1 LLKQYN
7 IEGGK
12 MMKNAF
18 RIFKNDI
25 KNIFK
30 NYAALIVVIALCILP
45 SLYAWFNIK
54 ASWDPYAESGISNI
68 KIGVVNKDLG
78 ATLNNKEINLGD
90 RVVKELKGN
99 TQMGWQFVSEE
110 ESIKNV
116 KEGKYYAM
124 ITIPENF
131 SKSLTSVLTK
141 DVQKGEIIYTVN
153 EKINAI
159 APKITVKG
167 ANAIQEKVSKAV
179 VETASDAILGIGKE
193 LGTELE
199 NQLPRLNNIYNQLL
213 EVKSQFGNINDVV
226 NLAGDGAYKLK
237 TLISDIQK
245 NIPLINKTLENSQN
259 LGSNLESF
267 LTTSKNNLNNIA
279 PVIKNDIKIINEI
292 SNEVSKNVNAL
303 ISAINSGSEY
313 APQIVD
319 SILGKLSS
327 LNTSAESLINILKT
341 MNKFNP
347 GKFDDILETLANV
360 QGAINKAIN
369 VLNTVKDSLANG
381 GTPDLSLLNNVIAFT
396 NDVSNITNNLYNN
409 FDENITNKINSI
421 FDDAYNVAGN
431 VVTVLKEAQNKLP
444 QVTDIMNTVYEGADK
459 GIEGIDFVK
468 SKLPE
473 AENMLN
479 ELVSKIGSI
488 NYSEDIN
495 RIIDFLKTDVSVR
508 SDFLANPVN
517 IIENTLFP
525 MGNYGTGMTPF
536 YTVLSLWVGLLLL
549 SSMLS
554 VEAKGEYSA
563 SAQYFGKMMLFMSIA
578 IIQAIIVAL
587 GDLYLLKI
595 YCVNPGLFV
604 LGSVFTSVIFTI
616 ILYSLC
622 SVFGNV
628 GKVLGIVL
636 LVIQIG
642 GSGGTFPIQLTPKF
656 FQAINPFLPF
666 TYAISFAREAIGGVV
681 QSVLIKDI
689 VVLLIYG
696 AIFILISLFLKK
708 PINKLLHGFT
718 ESMEK
723 SGIGE

>member
-1 LLKQYN
+1 MHL
-7 IEGGK
+7 G
-12 MMKNAF
+12 F
-18 RIFKNDI
+18 FKNDI

-327 LNTSAESLINILKT
+327 LNTSTESLINILKT

-488 NYSEDIN
+488 NDSEDIN

-604 LGSVFTSVIFTI
+604 LGSIFTSVIFTI

>member
-1 LLKQYN
+1 
-7 IEGGK
+7 
-12 MMKNAF
+12 MKNAF

-327 LNTSAESLINILKT
+327 LNTSTESLINILKT

-421 FDDAYNVAGN
+421 FDDAYNFAGN

-488 NYSEDIN
+488 NDSEDIN

-604 LGSVFTSVIFTI
+604 LGSIFTSVIFTI

>member
-1 LLKQYN
+1 
-7 IEGGK
+7 
-12 MMKNAF
+12 MKNAF

-131 SKSLTSVLTK
+131 SKSLTSVLTT

-327 LNTSAESLINILKT
+327 LNTSTESLINILKT

-431 VVTVLKEAQNKLP
+431 VVIVLKEAQNKLP

-488 NYSEDIN
+488 NDSEDIN

>member
-1 LLKQYN
+1 
-7 IEGGK
+7 
-12 MMKNAF
+12 MKNAF

-327 LNTSAESLINILKT
+327 LNTSTESLINILKT

-488 NYSEDIN
+488 NDSEDIN

-508 SDFLANPVN
+508 SNFLANPVN

-563 SAQYFGKMMLFMSIA
+563 SEQYFGKMILFMSIA

-666 TYAISFAREAIGGVV
+666 TYSISFAREAIGGVV

>member
-1 LLKQYN
+1 
-7 IEGGK
+7 
-12 MMKNAF
+12 MKNAF

-90 RVVKELKGN
+90 RVVNELKGN
-99 TQMGWQFVSEE
+99 NQMGWQFVSEE

-327 LNTSAESLINILKT
+327 LNTSTESLINILKT

-488 NYSEDIN
+488 NDSEDIN

-508 SDFLANPVN
+508 SNFLANPVN

>member
-1 LLKQYN
+1 
-7 IEGGK
+7 
-12 MMKNAF
+12 MKNAF

-179 VETASDAILGIGKE
+179 VETASDAILGIGKK

-327 LNTSAESLINILKT
+327 LNTSTESLINILKT

-488 NYSEDIN
+488 NDSEDIN

-656 FQAINPFLPF
+656 FQTINPFLPF

>member
-1 LLKQYN
+1 
-7 IEGGK
+7 
-12 MMKNAF
+12 MKNAF

-153 EKINAI
+153 EIINAI
-159 APKITVKG
+159 APNITVKG

-488 NYSEDIN
+488 NDSEDIN

-604 LGSVFTSVIFTI
+604 LGSIFTSVIFTI

>member
-1 LLKQYN
+1 
-7 IEGGK
+7 
-12 MMKNAF
+12 MKNAF

-327 LNTSAESLINILKT
+327 LNTSTESLINILKT

-488 NYSEDIN
+488 NDSEDIN

-595 YCVNPGLFV
+595 YCVNPALFV
-604 LGSVFTSVIFTI
+604 LSSVFTSIIFTF

-622 SVFGNV
+622 SVLGNV

-636 LVIQIG
+636 LVLQIG

>member
-1 LLKQYN
+1 
-7 IEGGK
+7 
-12 MMKNAF
+12 MKNAF

-313 APQIVD
+313 VPQIVD

-488 NYSEDIN
+488 NDSEDIN